1 VSALS
6 HPQLYSCDRMLAPS
20 NTNTH
25 AFMLER
31 CRFGKRGTSCIG
43 FMVVG
48 RGDTPDEYKV
58 MFYHI
63 FTNDGCQDEES
74 VAGMPKLLW
83 CMVGF

>member
-1 VSALS
+1 
-6 HPQLYSCDRMLAPS
+6 
-20 NTNTH
+20 
-25 AFMLER
+25 
-31 CRFGKRGTSCIG
+31 
-43 FMVVG
+43 MVVG

-83 CMVGF
+83 CMVGFWVHVCL